1 MGDFGGSASFFLGS
15 HDNSNW
21 DKDPKLALFNEA
33 FNKYYFF
40 FLQVGLGVCDTIV
53 ITFYISF
60 YLSIIRFIILT
71 NNVIESGQPYTMNN
85 YELVHQ
91 KIYN

>member
-21 DKDPKLALFNEA
+21 DKDPKSALFNEA

-40 FLQVGLGVCDTIV
+40 FL
-53 ITFYISF
+53 
-60 YLSIIRFIILT
+60 
-71 NNVIESGQPYTMNN
+71 
-85 YELVHQ
+85 
-91 KIYN
+91 

>member
-40 FLQVGLGVCDTIV
+40 FL
-53 ITFYISF
+53 
-60 YLSIIRFIILT
+60 
-71 NNVIESGQPYTMNN
+71 
-85 YELVHQ
+85 
-91 KIYN
+91 